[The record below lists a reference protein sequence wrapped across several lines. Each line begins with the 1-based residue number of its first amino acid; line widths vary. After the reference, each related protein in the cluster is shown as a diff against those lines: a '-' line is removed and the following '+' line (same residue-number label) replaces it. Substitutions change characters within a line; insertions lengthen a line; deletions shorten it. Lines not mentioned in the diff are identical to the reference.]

1 MQNLAMKHI
10 LGAALLLASSSLF
23 AAAADQVQVEEAYVR
38 AVPPGSANSAAFMKL
53 TNTDSSVHSL
63 TGAQSPATKVM
74 ELHTHTEE
82 NGMMRMRRV
91 EKIELP
97 VGEQVA
103 LQPGGLHLMLI
114 GLTGDLKESHEIE
127 VNLTF
132 EDGSSLPLS
141 LPVKRVGKESMD
153 HSKHQHH

>member
-1 MQNLAMKHI
+1 MQIKSIHTI
-10 LGAALLLASSSLF
+10 LGAALVLASSSLF
-23 AAAADQVQVEEAYVR
+23 AAAADKVQVEGAYVR

-53 TNTDSSVHSL
+53 TNTDGAVHVL
-63 TGAQSPATKVM
+63 TAAQSPASKVM

-82 NGMMRMRRV
+82 GGMMKMRRI

-97 VGEQVA
+97 VGSQVS

-114 GLTGDLKESHEIE
+114 GLTGDLKENQE
-127 VNLTF
+127 VEVSLTF

-141 LPVKRVGKESMD
+141 LPVKRVGKENMD
-153 HSKHQHH
+153 HSKRH

>member
-1 MQNLAMKHI
+1 MHTKTLKHLIGATLMLAST
-10 LGAALLLASSSLF
+10 ALL
-23 AAAADQVQVEEAYVR
+23 AAAADHVKVEEGYVR

-53 TNTDSSVHSL
+53 TNTDSSAHSL
-63 TGAQSPATKVM
+63 TGAQSPAAKVM

-82 NGMMRMRRV
+82 GGMMRMRRV
-91 EKIELP
+91 ERIELP
-97 VGEQVA
+97 VGEEVA

-114 GLTGDLKESHEIE
+114 GLTGDLKDNQEVE

-141 LPVKRVGKESMD
+141 LPVKRVGKEKMD
-153 HSKHQHH
+153 HSKHH